1 MALEIHPDHN
11 FILVMTPE
19 RFHAEWS
26 DKICNAILPYL
37 QNDDDA
43 TVRLTD
49 IAGILREWTVERDAV
64 NEYLAKCNRTYTRFT
79 TSAMSDILPDI
90 PDAPSGWS
98 TDNHYFYEI
107 VNRSGK
113 SAFIQLALS
122 SRNATEDFMDMC
134 DRINEYYPSKVQKAE
149 WQWRTPFKTSTV
161 EIAEELS
168 KEAIFAG
175 LDGCLKEIQNFEVDL
190 KQKLGL

>member
-1 MALEIHPDHN
+1 M
-11 FILVMTPE
+11 
-19 RFHAEWS
+19 
-26 DKICNAILPYL
+26 
-37 QNDDDA
+37 
-43 TVRLTD
+43 
-49 IAGILREWTVERDAV
+49 
-64 NEYLAKCNRTYTRFT
+64 
-79 TSAMSDILPDI
+79 
-90 PDAPSGWS
+90 
-98 TDNHYFYEI
+98 
-107 VNRSGK
+107 
-113 SAFIQLALS
+113 FIQLALS

>member
-1 MALEIHPDHN
+1 
-11 FILVMTPE
+11 
-19 RFHAEWS
+19 
-26 DKICNAILPYL
+26 
-37 QNDDDA
+37 
-43 TVRLTD
+43 
-49 IAGILREWTVERDAV
+49 
-64 NEYLAKCNRTYTRFT
+64 
-79 TSAMSDILPDI
+79 MSEILPDI

-113 SAFIQLALS
+113 SVFI
-122 SRNATEDFMDMC
+122 TEDFMDMC

>member
-1 MALEIHPDHN
+1 
-11 FILVMTPE
+11 
-19 RFHAEWS
+19 
-26 DKICNAILPYL
+26 
-37 QNDDDA
+37 
-43 TVRLTD
+43 
-49 IAGILREWTVERDAV
+49 
-64 NEYLAKCNRTYTRFT
+64 
-79 TSAMSDILPDI
+79 MSEILPDI

-113 SAFIQLALS
+113 SVFIQLALS

-175 LDGCLKEIQNFEVDL
+175 LDGPEGDEGFLVLIRVDNRRLQAADVSCVRIDGHPNLAGIAIFEHHRHIGRPCEYGVAAETQHL
-190 KQKLGL
+190 NILFGESFTRAYIFT